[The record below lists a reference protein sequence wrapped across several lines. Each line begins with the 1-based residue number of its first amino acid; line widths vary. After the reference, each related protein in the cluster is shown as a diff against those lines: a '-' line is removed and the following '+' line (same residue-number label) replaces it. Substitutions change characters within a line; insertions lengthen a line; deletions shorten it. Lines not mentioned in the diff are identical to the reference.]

1 MPESILRQRSGPG
14 DCFHRDLEYPVR
26 LPVRIARHE
35 MSRAVFPRL
44 RFQLGGWG
52 SRAIPVR
59 MEYEFTTYDSRA
71 RSVPR

>member
-1 MPESILRQRSGPG
+1 MLESIPWRRSGPG

-35 MSRAVFPRL
+35 MSRAVFPR
-44 RFQLGGWG
+44 FQLGGWG